1 MGNPLFSDSF
11 TFYILNIGFFNLKE
25 NANLAEFTRKM
36 YFNDAA
42 QVAIFNR
49 FLQIRGFSVFKTMK
63 VVFFLSRSAIPFRT
77 QFNPIPAG
85 VLENQ
90 DTLGGGQFAPPL

>member
-1 MGNPLFSDSF
+1 MENPLFSDSI

-77 QFNPIPAG
+77 QFKAQW
-85 VLENQ
+85 V
-90 DTLGGGQFAPPL
+90 PPFLLLLNTNYKRKVG